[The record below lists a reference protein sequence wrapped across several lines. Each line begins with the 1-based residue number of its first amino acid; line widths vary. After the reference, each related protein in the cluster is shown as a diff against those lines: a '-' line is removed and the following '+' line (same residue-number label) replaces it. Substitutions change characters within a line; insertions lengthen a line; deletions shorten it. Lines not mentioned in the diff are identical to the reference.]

1 MRSADSAIELIGIKG
16 QTKRLIIHTKPVVF
30 YPMDQQ
36 VENIKMPPNSADAEQ
51 SVIGGLMLDNRAFE
65 VVSERLQTDDFYRHS
80 HRLIY
85 QVICTLAEKEKPFDV
100 LTLSDELE
108 GLEDLDNIGGLD
120 YLSDLVERTPSAAN
134 IAAYADIVKE
144 KALLRRLAEAATDIA
159 GSAYSNKG
167 QDPLSLIS
175 DAEKRIAEVAEGGGK
190 KDSGPEHVNPIMSR
204 TLEKIEELFNMED
217 GLTGLTTGFTDLDKR
232 TNGFQTADLVIVA
245 GRPSMGK
252 TTFAMNLCENALLET
267 GRPVLVFSMEMPKEA
282 ILMRMYSSVGRIPSN
297 KLRSGKL
304 DEEDWPK
311 LTSAFNMLKD
321 KPLYIDD
328 TAALTPQEMR
338 ARCRRVYRE
347 NNNDLGLVM
356 VDYLQLMTVAGKSE
370 GRTQEISEIS
380 RSLKAIA
387 KEFGCPVVALSQL
400 NRSLEQRPNK
410 RPVMSDLRESGAIE
424 QDADIIAF
432 IYRDEVYNED
442 SPDKGIGEI
451 IIGKHRNGEIGTDR
465 LAFIGKYTRFENLAP
480 GFYEGREFDDE

>member
-1 MRSADSAIELIGIKG
+1 
-16 QTKRLIIHTKPVVF
+16 
-30 YPMDQQ
+30 
-36 VENIKMPPNSADAEQ
+36 
-51 SVIGGLMLDNRAFE
+51 
-65 VVSERLQTDDFYRHS
+65 
-80 HRLIY
+80 
-85 QVICTLAEKEKPFDV
+85 
-100 LTLSDELE
+100 
-108 GLEDLDNIGGLD
+108 
-120 YLSDLVERTPSAAN
+120 
-134 IAAYADIVKE
+134 
-144 KALLRRLAEAATDIA
+144 
-159 GSAYSNKG
+159 
-167 QDPLSLIS
+167 
-175 DAEKRIAEVAEGGGK
+175 
-190 KDSGPEHVNPIMSR
+190 
-204 TLEKIEELFNMED
+204 MED
-217 GLTGLTTGFTDLDKR
+217 GLTGLTTGFDNLDER
-232 TNGFQTADLVIVA
+232 TNGFQPADLVIIA

-252 TTFAMNLCENALLET
+252 TTFAMNLCENALLGT
-267 GRPVLVFSMEMPKEA
+267 DLPVLVFSLEMPKEA
-282 ILMRMYSSVGRIPSN
+282 ILMRMYSSVGRIPSG

-328 TAALTPQEMR
+328 TPGLTPQEMR

-347 NNNDLGLVM
+347 NNNRLGLVM
-356 VDYLQLMTVAGKSE
+356 VDYLQLMQVAGKSE

-380 RSLKAIA
+380 RSLKAIG
-387 KEFGCPVVALSQL
+387 KEFDCPVLALSQL

-480 GFYEGREFDDE
+480 GYFEGREFDDE